1 MKKEE
6 DFVMGLSI
14 YMACLRE
21 KKRYSTAK
29 SYQDALNS
37 FKCFCGMEAIP
48 YAYINRNRLLCY
60 QSWLLDKGRSLNT
73 VSTYMRRIRRV
84 YGLAMENGEAP
95 FSRYLFKGIFMG
107 VKSKQKKALPTE
119 SLRLLMTAPL
129 DDSGL
134 RKTQRALCLMFLF
147 CGMAFVD
154 FAHLKKSDIRSG
166 VLRYN
171 RQKTGTPMLVEIQ
184 PVAKELLA
192 ALMTDTLRDS
202 PYLFTFLSGTK
213 TGEEAFREYTSALAD
228 FNSSL
233 KELAN
238 ACGVTEMVTSY
249 SIRHSFATTLKEQDV
264 PIEMIS
270 ELLGHQSIKTTQ
282 IYLKSFSLDRMS
294 AVNKACFESIYNEVS
309 KVG

>member
-154 FAHLKKSDIRSG
+154 FAHLKKSDIRNG

-171 RQKTGTPMLVEIQ
+171 
-184 PVAKELLA
+184 PVSYTHL
-192 ALMTDTLRDS
+192 TL
-202 PYLFTFLSGTK
+202 PT
-213 TGEEAFREYTSALAD
+213 
-228 FNSSL
+228 NSR
-233 KELAN
+233 
-238 ACGVTEMVTSY
+238 V
-249 SIRHSFATTLKEQDV
+249 
-264 PIEMIS
+264 
-270 ELLGHQSIKTTQ
+270 
-282 IYLKSFSLDRMS
+282 
-294 AVNKACFESIYNEVS
+294 
-309 KVG
+309 

>member
-1 MKKEE
+1 MKQYDLAEG
-6 DFVMGLSI
+6 MRMYI
-14 YMACLRE
+14 ARLRE
-21 KKRYSTAK
+21 QGRYSSAK

-37 FKCFCGMEAIP
+37 FLRFCGQEMILYTRIDREM
-48 YAYINRNRLLCY
+48 LLRY
-60 QSWLLDKGRSLNT
+60 QDYLRDRECSWNT

-95 FSRYLFKGIFMG
+95 FSRYLFKGIFLG
-107 VKSKQKKALPTE
+107 VKSKQKKALPAE

-129 DDSGL
+129 AAPEL

-154 FAHLKKSDIRSG
+154 FAHLKKSDIRNG

-184 PVAKELLA
+184 PVARELLA

-228 FNSSL
+228 FNRSL

-238 ACGVTEMVTSY
+238 ACGVTEIVTSY
-249 SIRHSFATTLKEQDV
+249 SIRHS
-264 PIEMIS
+264 
-270 ELLGHQSIKTTQ
+270 
-282 IYLKSFSLDRMS
+282 SLRP
-294 AVNKACFESIYNEVS
+294 
-309 KVG
+309 

>member
-1 MKKEE
+1 MF
-6 DFVMGLSI
+6 DVLV
-14 YMACLRE
+14 LR
-21 KKRYSTAK
+21 
-29 SYQDALNS
+29 
-37 FKCFCGMEAIP
+37 
-48 YAYINRNRLLCY
+48 
-60 QSWLLDKGRSLNT
+60 
-73 VSTYMRRIRRV
+73 
-84 YGLAMENGEAP
+84 YG
-95 FSRYLFKGIFMG
+95 
-107 VKSKQKKALPTE
+107 V
-119 SLRLLMTAPL
+119 
-129 DDSGL
+129 
-134 RKTQRALCLMFLF
+134 
-147 CGMAFVD
+147 VD

-249 SIRHSFATTLKEQDV
+249 SIRHSFATTLKEQGV

-282 IYLKSFSLDRMS
+282 IYLKSFSLDKMS
-294 AVNKACFESIYNEVS
+294 AVNKACFESIYNNVS

>member
-1 MKKEE
+1 M
-6 DFVMGLSI
+6 L
-14 YMACLRE
+14 LR
-21 KKRYSTAK
+21 
-29 SYQDALNS
+29 YQDYLRDRE
-37 FKCFCGMEAIP
+37 C
-48 YAYINRNRLLCY
+48 
-60 QSWLLDKGRSLNT
+60 SWNT

-95 FSRYLFKGIFMG
+95 FSRYLFKGIFLG
-107 VKSKQKKALPTE
+107 VKSKQKKALPAE

-129 DDSGL
+129 AAPEL

-154 FAHLKKSDIRSG
+154 FAHLKKSDIRNG

-184 PVAKELLA
+184 PVARELLA

-228 FNSSL
+228 FNRSL

-238 ACGVTEMVTSY
+238 ACGVTEIVTSY
-249 SIRHSFATTLKEQDV
+249 SIRHSFATTLKEQGV

>member
-1 MKKEE
+1 MKQYDLAEG
-6 DFVMGLSI
+6 MRMYI
-14 YMACLRE
+14 ARLRE
-21 KKRYSTAK
+21 QGRYSSAK

-37 FKCFCGMEAIP
+37 FLRFCGQEVIP
-48 YAYINRNRLLCY
+48 YTRIDREMLLRY
-60 QSWLLDKGRSLNT
+60 QDYLRDRECSWNT

-154 FAHLKKSDIRSG
+154 FAHLKKSDIRNG

-213 TGEEAFREYTSALAD
+213 TGKRPSGNIPLPWLIST
-228 FNSSL
+228 
-233 KELAN
+233 
-238 ACGVTEMVTSY
+238 
-249 SIRHSFATTLKEQDV
+249 V
-264 PIEMIS
+264 P
-270 ELLGHQSIKTTQ
+270 
-282 IYLKSFSLDRMS
+282 
-294 AVNKACFESIYNEVS
+294 
-309 KVG
+309 

>member
-147 CGMAFVD
+147 CGMAFDD
-154 FAHLKKSDIRSG
+154 FAHLKKSDIRNG

-192 ALMTDTLRDS
+192 ALMTGTLRDS

-249 SIRHSFATTLKEQDV
+249 SIRHSFATTLKEQGV

-282 IYLKSFSLDRMS
+282 IYLKSFSLDKMS
-294 AVNKACFESIYNEVS
+294 AVNKACFESIYNNVS

>member
-249 SIRHSFATTLKEQDV
+249 SIRHSFATTLKEQGV

-282 IYLKSFSLDRMS
+282 IYLKSFSLDKMS
-294 AVNKACFESIYNEVS
+294 AVNKACFESIYNNVS

>member
-249 SIRHSFATTLKEQDV
+249 SIRHSFAMTLKKQGV

-282 IYLKSFSLDRMS
+282 IYLKSFSLDKMS
-294 AVNKACFESIYNEVS
+294 AVNKACFESIYNNVS

>member
-1 MKKEE
+1 M
-6 DFVMGLSI
+6 
-14 YMACLRE
+14 
-21 KKRYSTAK
+21 
-29 SYQDALNS
+29 
-37 FKCFCGMEAIP
+37 
-48 YAYINRNRLLCY
+48 
-60 QSWLLDKGRSLNT
+60 
-73 VSTYMRRIRRV
+73 
-84 YGLAMENGEAP
+84 
-95 FSRYLFKGIFMG
+95 
-107 VKSKQKKALPTE
+107 KSKQKKALPAE

-129 DDSGL
+129 AAPEL

-154 FAHLKKSDIRSG
+154 FAHLKKSDIRNG

-184 PVAKELLA
+184 PVARELLA
-192 ALMTDTLRDS
+192 ALMTDTLRD
-202 PYLFTFLSGTK
+202 
-213 TGEEAFREYTSALAD
+213 EEAFREYTSALAD
-228 FNSSL
+228 FNRSL

-238 ACGVTEMVTSY
+238 ACGVTEIVTSY
-249 SIRHSFATTLKEQDV
+249 SIRHSFATTLKEQGV

>member
-1 MKKEE
+1 
-6 DFVMGLSI
+6 
-14 YMACLRE
+14 
-21 KKRYSTAK
+21 
-29 SYQDALNS
+29 
-37 FKCFCGMEAIP
+37 
-48 YAYINRNRLLCY
+48 
-60 QSWLLDKGRSLNT
+60 
-73 VSTYMRRIRRV
+73 
-84 YGLAMENGEAP
+84 
-95 FSRYLFKGIFMG
+95 
-107 VKSKQKKALPTE
+107 
-119 SLRLLMTAPL
+119 
-129 DDSGL
+129 
-134 RKTQRALCLMFLF
+134 
-147 CGMAFVD
+147 MAFVD
-154 FAHLKKSDIRSG
+154 FAHLKKSDIRNG

-192 ALMTDTLRDS
+192 ALMTGTLRDS
-202 PYLFTFLSGTK
+202 PYLFTFLSGMK

-249 SIRHSFATTLKEQDV
+249 SIRHSFATTLKEQGV

-282 IYLKSFSLDRMS
+282 IYLKSFSLDKMS
-294 AVNKACFESIYNEVS
+294 AVNKACFESIYNNVS

>member
-129 DDSGL
+129 AAPEL

-249 SIRHSFATTLKEQDV
+249 SIRHSFATTLKEQGV

-282 IYLKSFSLDRMS
+282 IYLKSFSLDKMS
-294 AVNKACFESIYNEVS
+294 AVNKACFESIYNNVS